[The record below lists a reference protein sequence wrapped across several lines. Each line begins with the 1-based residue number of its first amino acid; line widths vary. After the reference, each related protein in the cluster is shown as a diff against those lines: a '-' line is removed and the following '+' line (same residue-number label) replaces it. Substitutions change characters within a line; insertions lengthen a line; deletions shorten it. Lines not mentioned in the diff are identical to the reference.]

1 MTDGPST
8 AFGPTHPVTRVGRVV
23 QQLRSFDELH
33 ASELEALALELDAA
47 DLGSLAVKVRAFVS
61 LQGSE
66 AQLVIDE
73 LMDIQ
78 GEIAAA
84 APPPEPEQAA
94 EDAWKASPRR
104 AQWLAEQTRP
114 RSRRELF
121 GRG

>member
-1 MTDGPST
+1 M
-8 AFGPTHPVTRVGRVV
+8 HPVTRVGRVV
-23 QQLRSFDELH
+23 QQLRSFDKLH

-47 DLGSLAVKVRAFVS
+47 DLGPLAAKVRAFVG
-61 LQGSE
+61 LQRDE

-78 GEIAAA
+78 GDIVAAA
-84 APPPEPEQAA
+84 ARPPAEPEQAA
-94 EDAWKASPRR
+94 EHAWRASPKR

>member
-1 MTDGPST
+1 M
-8 AFGPTHPVTRVGRVV
+8 HPVTRVGRVV

-94 EDAWKASPRR
+94 EDAWQASPRR

-121 GRG
+121 RRG